1 MQPFNSFSIG
11 PTIGSSQYRPKAF
24 GFPIQSC
31 SAFSNIPFDWAL
43 MTMLSISGFAASSS
57 RALLCAALFMEPF
70 SSTASSV
77 RDVRASPLLPLLVVK
92 VDDAADAGPPF
103 QAFANTSADDF
114 LLELIISTSTA
125 RCRIPSCWYRPAPLD
140 DDRPPSSLEGKTST
154 FPLLNPL
161 GSSLFALSFLSPSD
175 LMLLN
180 ISLR

>member
-1 MQPFNSFSIG
+1 MCTEFQGGNDYMQPFNSFSTG

-31 SAFSNIPFDWAL
+31 TAFSNIPFDWAL

-57 RALLCAALFMEPF
+57 RALLCAALFMEPL
-70 SSTASSV
+70 SSAVSV

-125 RCRIPSCWYRPAPLD
+125 CCRIPSCD

-161 GSSLFALSFLSPSD
+161 GPSLSALYF
-175 LMLLN
+175 
-180 ISLR
+180 